1 MSSSEQIPFPGLFGL
16 SIDRVPSNKK
26 HPRVRV
32 LLADD
37 NVLIRQ
43 ALQNVVEKCVR
54 LEVVGEASN
63 GLEAIDAVRR
73 LRPDVV
79 VMDINMPQL
88 NGIDA
93 TKCIKYEF
101 PNTYIIG
108 LSVEEGMSIVEQMQS
123 AGIHSYLTKESAVEH
138 LCRAIVEAVT
148 DKGG

>member
-1 MSSSEQIPFPGLFGL
+1 MSSSAQIPFPGLFGL
-16 SIDRVPSNKK
+16 SIDRIPPSKK
-26 HPRVRV
+26 PVRVRV

-37 NVLIRQ
+37 HTLIRQ
-43 ALQNVVEKCVR
+43 ALRNVVEKCVR

-108 LSVEEGMSIVEQMQS
+108 LSVEEGMSTVQQMQL
-123 AGIHSYLTKESAVEH
+123 AGIHSYLTKESAVEN

-148 DKGG
+148 DQG